1 MTFNELYEK
10 SKESWIATDSYRK
23 LKTPTGIDFCS
34 NDYLGLSA
42 SQELN
47 QRIVERM
54 KILGLGSTGSRL
66 LCGQSHLTEKLE
78 EELAEFSGMDRSLF
92 FSSGYQANLAL
103 FSSLL
108 KNEAV
113 VFSDERIHASII
125 DGIRLSRCEKYIWS
139 HNDLEHL
146 RMLLKQKVDPRRLNI
161 VVVESIYSM
170 TGHFAPLPELVEI
183 CEEMGAYLI
192 VDEAHATGLYG
203 HGGSGLCDHYK
214 LNDRIFAKIHTAGKA
229 LGVSGAWIAGAD
241 SLIDLVVNTARPF
254 IYSTAPAQYQQV
266 ACEEAMQW
274 VTKNFQTLQAT
285 FQERVLGFQNFLKQR
300 LVSTQFSASGWGS
313 PVTAWVLG
321 ENKKALS
328 AMNYLSEKGFEVRA
342 IRPPSVP
349 INESLLRI
357 TVPLNRT
364 ETEVTDFQKAIE
376 LCLLELET

>member
-1 MTFNELYEK
+1 MNFNELYEK
-10 SKESWIATDSYRK
+10 SKEGWIATDSYRK
-23 LKTPTGIDFCS
+23 LKSPAGIDFCS
-34 NDYLGLSA
+34 NDYLGLSV

-54 KILGLGSTGSRL
+54 KVLGLGSTGSRL
-66 LCGQSHLTEKLE
+66 LCGQSLLTENLE
-78 EELAEFSGMDRSLF
+78 EQLANYSGMERSLF

-146 RMLLKQKVDPRRLNI
+146 RMLLKQKVDPRRLNV

-203 HGGSGLCDHYK
+203 DRGAGLTDHYQ
-214 LNDRIFAKIHTAGKA
+214 LNHRIFAKIHTAGKA
-229 LGVSGAWIAGAD
+229 LGVSGAWIAGSA
-241 SLIDLVVNTARPF
+241 SLMDLVVNTSRPF

-266 ACEEAMQW
+266 ACQEAIYW
-274 VTKNFQTLQAT
+274 VTENFQSLQET
-285 FQERVLGFQNFLKQR
+285 FQERVLGFQNFLKQS
-300 LVSTQFSASGWGS
+300 LASTPFSASGWGS

-321 ENKKALS
+321 ENKTAIN
-328 AMNYLSEKGFEVRA
+328 AMNDLSEKGFEVRA

-349 INESLLRI
+349 MNESLLRI
-357 TVPLNRT
+357 TIPLNRT
-364 ETEVTDFQKAIE
+364 EAEVTEFQQAIE
-376 LCLLELET
+376 QCLLGLQS